1 MRPAAPPRLLIGP
14 NADLARQLESRELGG
29 KRKSLLPRQ
38 SLSGC
43 QQLTSIYMY
52 LSPLTPGVLYL
63 QLTFLKLWF
72 SRCAGDL
79 VVYEPTNKIPCYP
92 SSNFLGFRSGSLRF
106 EIATEYLER

>member
-1 MRPAAPPRLLIGP
+1 
-14 NADLARQLESRELGG
+14 
-29 KRKSLLPRQ
+29 
-38 SLSGC
+38 
-43 QQLTSIYMY
+43 
-52 LSPLTPGVLYL
+52 VLYL